1 LANAMLKNSAR
12 LSHEA
17 ICELA
22 LDAARNGGEGRANA
36 VLVLPLKSITDAYLA
51 VSFKERNSP
60 IFIEK
65 NRVDETVSAVLDGI
79 TAQKY
84 QRL

>member
-1 LANAMLKNSAR
+1 MLKNSAR

-36 VLVLPLKSITDAYLA
+36 VLVLPLKSITDAYL
-51 VSFKERNSP
+51 
-60 IFIEK
+60 
-65 NRVDETVSAVLDGI
+65 VL
-79 TAQKY
+79 
-84 QRL
+84 QRKVRSESSQMNQFCLAMRAISDKIAFLVIPHTI